1 MATLNNFEIIF
12 VAVVVVV
19 VVAVYSAVVD
29 VDVVVVVVAF
39 EKLVGIHQ
47 KQMVHSHVYFHMQQ
61 VMPLVI
67 VDPLETLVKY
77 EMMM

>member
-29 VDVVVVVVAF
+29 VDVVVVVAF

-47 KQMVHSHVYFHMQQ
+47 KQTVHSHVYFHMQQ